1 MANRGRTELREWI
14 DQQYANEPKLRER
27 VKELM
32 AEMEIE
38 QQLVALREA
47 RRVSQH
53 TLAKVLGVIASRLS
67 PNWRPGALRTES
79 LKLSCVTSALLGGEI
94 KIKIPITGTGAK
106 VIDLP
111 RKAPLKRRNGRMGQA

>member
-79 LKLSCVTSALLGGEI
+79 LKLSCVTSALLGGGKSRSRSQSTE
-94 KIKIPITGTGAK
+94 PG
-106 VIDLP
+106 
-111 RKAPLKRRNGRMGQA
+111 RRSSIFPERRR

>member
-1 MANRGRTELREWI
+1 MANRGRTELQEWI

-53 TLAKVLGVIASRLS
+53 TLAKVLGVSQPAIAKLEAGRTKNRKLGTIV
-67 PNWRPGALRTES
+67 RYVGAL
-79 LKLSCVTSALLGGEI
+79 GGGNQDQEPNQRNRGEGHRSSP
-94 KIKIPITGTGAK
+94 KGAA
-106 VIDLP
+106 
-111 RKAPLKRRNGRMGQA
+111 KA

>member
-1 MANRGRTELREWI
+1 MANRGRTELQEWI

-67 PNWRPGALRTES
+67 PNWRPSHSRRVPWRWRSGCRRGGGPGQSLR
-79 LKLSCVTSALLGGEI
+79 GH
-94 KIKIPITGTGAK
+94 
-106 VIDLP
+106 
-111 RKAPLKRRNGRMGQA
+111 